1 MTYLRVA
8 VGWWRIDLNTAEGD
22 AILAQVRD
30 EGLCVLRE
38 QPGFIRYQL
47 VLVDAHTTV
56 AVVEWESEDLARE
69 GVKNYHAW
77 LKESGIAEKLMLDVT
92 GGEVVAAS

>member
-22 AILAQVRD
+22 RIFAKVRD
-30 EGLCVLRE
+30 EGLYVLRK

-47 VLVDAHTTV
+47 MLVDAHTTV
-56 AVVEWESEDLARE
+56 AVVEWESGDLARE
-69 GVKNYHAW
+69 GAKNYRAW
-77 LKESGIAEKLMLDVT
+77 LKESGIADKLMLDVT